1 MMADGFG
8 PLPSI
13 TQPIEFA
20 FRNHKTMLG
29 QKLPRLFFVEIS
41 TSHLYFLQAAITAAN
56 TTPKYWI
63 VCGTQLPK

>member
-1 MMADGFG
+1 
-8 PLPSI
+8 
-13 TQPIEFA
+13 
-20 FRNHKTMLG
+20 MLG